1 MDAAWLFHRLRT
13 MTPAEAARHAWRLG
27 RDQVWKRRTWSA
39 PRPAPLPPAEPWPV
53 PREASA
59 VAVRAQEL
67 LGRRIQV
74 FSLPPE
80 QPFGWTVDARSGLRA
95 PDGFGPRLDYR
106 DAAVVGSAKNVWEKG
121 RHHHWPVLALS
132 LRATGDE
139 RFGRELVGQA
149 RSWVEECPFPRG
161 IQWASA
167 LEAGM
172 RLVSWVW
179 TERLLRGTE
188 THRELFGPD
197 GVLWGE
203 AYWHQWALARWLS
216 GGSSA
221 NNHLIGESVG
231 LCLAA
236 TAWPVFR
243 ESARWRA
250 KARAV
255 VLTDALGQFFPSGL
269 NREMGFSYHLYSTEL
284 ILLALAEMHRA
295 GEPVPRPAW
304 EAMARAAA
312 LVPALRD
319 VGGNLPSYG
328 DSDDAFTL
336 WVEPAGRRR
345 EALLLGLA
353 GRLFGGAQEASVG
366 AEVVCHGLPQV
377 RVPPAAVPTQ
387 DGSLAVEDAG
397 VYVLARGRGTPR
409 ERFVLADAG
418 PLGYGRMQAH
428 GHSDALSFTLSV
440 GGTPVLVDPGTGD
453 YHGDKALRLYLRS
466 VAAHN
471 TVALDGQDQAV
482 SRGLFIWHHPYHAK
496 ATRWEAGPDRV
507 AWSGEHDGYARLPG
521 RPTHR
526 RSLVLDDAGLSV
538 EDEVAGGGEHGLET
552 RFHFHPD
559 CKVSLA
565 GGKAVAKGAFGT
577 CRMALDPRLD
587 WSLLRGE
594 PGGGWFSPSFGAKV
608 PAATLAGRARVTLPF
623 ITKLRLEV
631 NDAR

>member
-27 RDQVWKRRTWSA
+27 RDQAWKRRTWKA
-39 PRPAPLPPAEPWPV
+39 PRPAPLPASPPWPV

-59 VAVRAQEL
+59 VAVQAQGL

-80 QPFGWTVDARSGLRA
+80 QPFGWTVDARTGLRA

-121 RHHHWPVLALS
+121 RHHHWPFLALA
-132 LRATGDE
+132 LRATGDG
-139 RFGRELVGQA
+139 RFGKELEEQA
-149 RSWVEECPFPRG
+149 RSWVAECPFPRG

-179 TERLLRGTE
+179 TERLLRGTG
-188 THRELFGPD
+188 THTALFGPE
-197 GVLWGE
+197 GILWGE

-231 LCLAA
+231 LYLAA

-243 ESARWRA
+243 ESIQWRA
-250 KARAV
+250 KARRV
-255 VLTDALGQFFPSGL
+255 VLEDALGQFFPSGL
-269 NREMGFSYHLYSTEL
+269 NREMGFSYHLYSAEL
-284 ILLALAEMHRA
+284 ILLALTEMHRA
-295 GEPVPRPAW
+295 GEAVPRPAW

-319 VGGNLPSYG
+319 AGGNLPAYG

-345 EALLLGLA
+345 EAFLLGLA
-353 GRLFGGAQEASVG
+353 GRLFGGAKEPSIG
-366 AEVVCHGLPQV
+366 AEVVCHGLAPV
-377 RVPPAAVPTQ
+377 GVPPAAVATQ
-387 DGSLAVEDAG
+387 DGSLAIEDAG

-418 PLGYGRMQAH
+418 PLGYGRMLAH
-428 GHSDALSFTLSV
+428 GHSDALAFTLSV
-440 GGTPVLVDPGTGD
+440 GGHPVLVDPGTGD

-471 TVALDGQDQAV
+471 TVSLDGQDQAV
-482 SRGLFIWHHPYHAK
+482 SRGLFIWHHPYDAK
-496 ATRWEAGPDRV
+496 ATKWEVAKDHV
-507 AWSGEHDGYARLPG
+507 AWEGEHDGYARLPG
-521 RPTHR
+521 KPIHR
-526 RSLVLDDAGLSV
+526 RSLRLDDAALSV
-538 EDEVAGGGEHGLET
+538 EDQLSGGGEHALET

-559 CKVSLA
+559 CKVSLEEGA
-565 GGKAVAKGAFGT
+565 AVAKGAFGS
-577 CRMALDPRLD
+577 CRLSLDPRLD

-608 PAATLAGRARVTLPF
+608 PTTTLAGRARVTLPF

-631 NDAR
+631 ADAR